1 MGSVLLAASSDFS
14 YRAGVIAGRLI
25 LLIFLPVLLLALIYW
40 LSGRS
45 GPTPIPFRR
54 AITRWW
60 VWVAGLL
67 LGIVLLLT
75 LAFLIAANGG

>member
-1 MGSVLLAASSDFS
+1 MLADSSDVA
-14 YRAGVIAGRLI
+14 YRAGLITGRLI

-45 GPTPIPFRR
+45 GPTPMSFRH

-67 LGIVLLLT
+67 LGIVMLLT
-75 LAFLIAANGG
+75 LAFLIAVNGG